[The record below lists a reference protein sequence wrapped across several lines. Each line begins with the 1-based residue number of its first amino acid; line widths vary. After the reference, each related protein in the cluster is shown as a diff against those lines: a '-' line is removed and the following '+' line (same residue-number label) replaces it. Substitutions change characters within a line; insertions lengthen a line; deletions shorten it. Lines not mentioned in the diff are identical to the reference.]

1 MLTWNN
7 VSGHLYKKKLL
18 ETIWWMIALT
28 WKKNLK
34 YQLRSVA
41 PRYTLINDLV
51 YANHFTYLIA
61 INVNTRKAYAIP
73 SPLIRKQEDG
83 SSGDSTTEHKDTN
96 NVIDMLCE
104 ILKQTT
110 IIMIVCDNERAFL
123 SNDFKKYC
131 SLLGIKIHIY
141 VMNQIE
147 GNTKGQTESRPVH
160 GLLSILDRFC
170 RTLRS
175 MAYNIRILDQEIDPD
190 MMNELITVYNNS
202 PHTTFYRVFKR
213 KITPNEM
220 DKDEFL

>member
-1 MLTWNN
+1 M
-7 VSGHLYKKKLL
+7 
-18 ETIWWMIALT
+18 
-28 WKKNLK
+28 
-34 YQLRSVA
+34 
-41 PRYTLINDLV
+41 
-51 YANHFTYLIA
+51 IA

-104 ILKQTT
+104 LLKQTT
-110 IIMIVCDNERAFL
+110 IKMIVCDNERAFL

-170 RTLRS
+170 RTL
-175 MAYNIRILDQEIDPD
+175 
-190 MMNELITVYNNS
+190 
-202 PHTTFYRVFKR
+202 
-213 KITPNEM
+213 
-220 DKDEFL
+220 